1 MTVNT
6 EKIDGRCRLRIE
18 GEMTVFNAIEL
29 KKDLLDAMN
38 ECSELEMD
46 LSLVN
51 EFDTAGLQLL
61 ISAKCHAAN
70 LNKPY
75 RIVSY
80 SPAATAVLDLLDM
93 KGFFEGD

>member
-38 ECSELEMD
+38 ECAELEID
-46 LSLVN
+46 LSLVT

-70 LNKPY
+70 LNKAY

-80 SPAATAVLDLLDM
+80 SPAAASVLDLMNL
-93 KGFFEGD
+93 KGFFEGN